1 MTIDYYNRHAET
13 FVQGTL
19 NVDMRALYE
28 PFLQHLPENALIL
41 DAGCG
46 SGRDS
51 KAFIDMGYS
60 VEAIDA
66 SEAMV
71 EYASA
76 YSGVDVQH
84 QTFQQV
90 DTINK
95 YDAIWSCASLLHVP
109 LVKLPEVI
117 TKLSRS
123 LKSNGVW
130 YLSFKYGNTERT
142 KDGRTFTDLD
152 EVNLEALLSHQ
163 RDIEI
168 VETWVTE
175 DARPDRAEKWLNA
188 IVRKV
193 G

>member
-1 MTIDYYNRHAET
+1 MTINFYNQNAES

-19 NVDMRALYE
+19 NVDMQSLYR
-28 PFLQHLPENALIL
+28 PFVRQLPKNALIL

-51 KAFIDMGYS
+51 KAFIDMGYR

-71 EYASA
+71 EHAST
-76 YSGVDVQH
+76 YSGIDVQH
-84 QTFQQV
+84 KTFQQV
-90 DTINK
+90 DVINR

-109 LVKLPEVI
+109 LAELPEVI
-117 TKLSRS
+117 AKLSRS

-130 YLSFKYGNTERT
+130 YLSFKYGNTERI

-152 EVNLEALLSHQ
+152 EVSLEALLSHQ
-163 RDIEI
+163 HDIEI

-188 IVRKV
+188 IVHKV